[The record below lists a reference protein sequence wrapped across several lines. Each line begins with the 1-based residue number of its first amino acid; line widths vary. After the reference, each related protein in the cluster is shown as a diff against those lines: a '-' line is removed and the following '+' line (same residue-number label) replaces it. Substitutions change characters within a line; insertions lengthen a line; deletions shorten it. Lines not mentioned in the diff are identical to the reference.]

1 MKINNKLVLDVKN
14 LVIEYPMKG
23 GNLRAVD
30 NVSFTLKS
38 GEAMGLVGES
48 GCGKSTIG
56 LSLMRLL
63 KGGNIIS
70 GSINFN
76 EKDISTISNH
86 ELTKI
91 RGEKISMIFQ
101 ASQNAL
107 NPLQKVS
114 GHFIDTYKAHDLWSK
129 DKWVEI
135 NKILERIEI
144 DENRIKEYPHQFSG
158 GMQQRIV
165 IALSVLLHP
174 TLLIADEPT
183 TALDVLVQAKIL
195 KLLRVLKAE
204 YDLTMIFIS
213 HDLGVVAEIT
223 QRLAIMYAGQLVEIG
238 DTREIFDN
246 PQHPYTEALLK
257 AIPDVQDKTKK
268 KQISI
273 PGAPPDLRYEIKG
286 CRFASR
292 CSYRKDICETELPQF
307 LNIKN
312 GKIGGDDP
320 NHKVRCL
327 KYNDDF

>member
-1 MKINNKLVLDVKN
+1 MEVKN
-14 LVIEYPMKG
+14 LVIEYPMKE

-30 NVSFTLKS
+30 DVSFSLKS
-38 GEAMGLVGES
+38 GESMGLVGES
-48 GCGKSTIG
+48 GCGKTTIG

-63 KGGNIIS
+63 KGGEIKA
-70 GSINFN
+70 GSINFDDN
-76 EKDISTISNH
+76 DVSILSDEDLS
-86 ELTKI
+86 KI
-91 RGEKISMIFQ
+91 RGKKISMIFQ

-107 NPLQKVS
+107 NPLQKVAS
-114 GHFIDTYKAHDLWSK
+114 HFIDTFKAHDMWSNS
-129 DKWVEI
+129 KWDEI
-135 NKILERIEI
+135 NKIIERIEI
-144 DENRIKEYPHQFSG
+144 SKDRINEYPHQFSG

-165 IALSVLLHP
+165 IALSVILQP

-195 KLLRVLKAE
+195 KLLRELKSE
-204 YDLTMIFIS
+204 YNLTMIFIS

-238 DTREIFDN
+238 TTKDIFAN
-246 PQHPYTEALLK
+246 PQHPYTEALLN

-273 PGAPPDLRYEIKG
+273 PGTPPDLRFEIKG

-292 CSYRKDICETELPQF
+292 CSYRKDICNEEPPEL
-307 LNIKN
+307 LNIIN
-312 GKIGGDDP
+312 GKIGGDNP